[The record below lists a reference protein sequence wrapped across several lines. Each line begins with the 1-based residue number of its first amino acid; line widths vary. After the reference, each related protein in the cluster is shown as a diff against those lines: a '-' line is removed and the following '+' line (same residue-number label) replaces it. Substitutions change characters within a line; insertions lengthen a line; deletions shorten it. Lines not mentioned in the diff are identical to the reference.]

1 MLESEQFELYGQIL
15 SGDESEVELAQLARV
30 KYLKTGPGKLRDR
43 LSHGIGD
50 TPDNV
55 ADITRTIIA
64 CHAVNRGIIT
74 SPSIIARL
82 DAVIASML
90 EGYGGEEAII
100 FAIEGNNALLLA
112 ATSDY
117 FRAKAEIMAS
127 TDPEE
132 IRMIDLSD
140 NPGAVDL

>member
-15 SGDESEVELAQLARV
+15 SGDESELERDQLARI

-43 LSHGIGD
+43 LAHGIGD

-74 SPSIIARL
+74 NPSIIARL

-90 EGYGGEEAII
+90 EGYGGQEAII
-100 FAIEGNNALLLA
+100 SAIEWNNALLLA

-127 TDPEE
+127 TNPEE
-132 IRMIDLSD
+132 IRMIDLSS
-140 NPGAVDL
+140 